1 MNLSLA
7 IALAAKGFENKF
19 DKGGEPYIMH
29 CIRVMMK
36 METEDEKI
44 VAILHDTVEDGVATF
59 EVLRKLGFKN
69 HILNSIY
76 YLTHDKEIHSY
87 SEYIELIGRCSSHIP
102 IKVKMADLEDNSN
115 IMRLKGLREKDHERI
130 KKYHESYTYLKN
142 ILKPG
147 S

>member
-1 MNLSLA
+1 MNLSVA
-7 IALAAKGFENKF
+7 IAIAAKGFENKF

-44 VAILHDTVEDGVATF
+44 VAILHDTVEDNVTTF
-59 EVLRKLGFKN
+59 EELRNLGFKS
-69 HILNSIY
+69 HILDSLY
-76 YLTHDKEIHSY
+76 YLTHNKETHSY
-87 SEYIELIGRCSSHIP
+87 SEYIKLIGRFSVLS

-115 IMRLKGLREKDHERI
+115 IMRLKVLREKDHERI
-130 KKYHESYTYLKN
+130 KKYHESYVYLKN
-142 ILKPG
+142 ILKQG